1 MNIKMTDI
9 AKKAGVSL
17 ATVGRV
23 LHNNGYVSK
32 EKRKM
37 IEQII
42 KETGYVPNKIAQGL
56 KASRSNIFGHLTLFN
71 DNMQY
76 KGISS
81 AINTS
86 AVEKGYQVLTLT
98 YHEDSGEEEHQI
110 NELIG
115 HRVEGVFITSNCS
128 IPEKLISRLSE
139 EQIPVVMIERTYDM
153 PHVDRIVVN
162 DYLGSQGAVLHFIEK
177 GHRRIGFIGS
187 ELTQQVEIDRYQG
200 YLKALEE
207 VNVIPNKDW
216 IKHMPDYSLDFGRQ
230 AMNELLN
237 SNSPPSAV
245 FMTSDIFACGV
256 LQTLYDQKLRVP
268 EDISLIGYD
277 NTLSALLSPPLT
289 SVGLPYNEIG
299 EHAVELL
306 LRRTKDFSYESC
318 TIEVE
323 PFLMDRRTVSDLSM

>member
-32 EKRKM
+32 EKREQ

-81 AINTS
+81 AINAS
-86 AVEKGYQVLTLT
+86 AVKEGYQVLTLT

-128 IPEKLISRLSE
+128 IPEKLIRRLSD

-153 PHVDRIVVN
+153 PQVDRIVVN
-162 DYLGSQGAVLHFIEK
+162 DFLGSHGAVRHMIEK
-177 GHRRIGFIGS
+177 GHRQIGFIGS

-207 VNVIPNKDW
+207 VNIIADNAW
-216 IKHMPDYSLDFGRQ
+216 IKLMPDYTLDFGRQ

-237 SNSPPSAV
+237 SDSPPSAV

-289 SVGLPYNEIG
+289 SVGLPYNKIG

-306 LRRTKDFSYESC
+306 LRRIKDFSYESS
-318 TIEVE
+318 TIEIE
-323 PFLMDRRTVSDLSM
+323 PFLMDRRTVVDLKV